1 MKLISKGAEAE
12 LYLINWFGIKAIRKI
27 RTSKSYR
34 IFRLDN
40 QLRVF
45 RTLNEA
51 RLLINVKKIG
61 IPVPTVFDVDVNE
74 YSIIM
79 EYIDG
84 ILLRDM
90 IPQLN
95 LDKLSEIFMLL
106 GMFIGKL
113 HDKGFYHGDLTT
125 SNVFLV
131 NNNLVLID
139 FGLGGV
145 SHEFEAFG
153 VDIHLMLRALES
165 THHDIAPYCFSQFR
179 DGYSTSFCDWEIVFN
194 KVEDIRKRGRYVIER
209 RVRTK

>member
-12 LYLINWFGIKAIRKI
+12 LYLTNWFGIKAIRKI

-95 LDKLSEIFMLL
+95 LDKISEIFMLL

-125 SNVFLV
+125 S
-131 NNNLVLID
+131 
-139 FGLGGV
+139 
-145 SHEFEAFG
+145 
-153 VDIHLMLRALES
+153 
-165 THHDIAPYCFSQFR
+165 
-179 DGYSTSFCDWEIVFN
+179 
-194 KVEDIRKRGRYVIER
+194 
-209 RVRTK
+209 